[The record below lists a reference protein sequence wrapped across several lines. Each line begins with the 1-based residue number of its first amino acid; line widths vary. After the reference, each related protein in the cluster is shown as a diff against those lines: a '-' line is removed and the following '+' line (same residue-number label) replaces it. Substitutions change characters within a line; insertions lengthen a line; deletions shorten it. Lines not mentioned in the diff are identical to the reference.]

1 MTSLGDQKLYPGRKG
16 SLAPGDGKLS
26 LQRIVYDFVSII
38 NILLEI
44 GMAEDVD
51 ISTKVRGGRY
61 WDS

>member
-1 MTSLGDQKLYPGRKG
+1 MTSLEDQKLYPGRKG

-51 ISTKVRGGRY
+51 IST
-61 WDS
+61 